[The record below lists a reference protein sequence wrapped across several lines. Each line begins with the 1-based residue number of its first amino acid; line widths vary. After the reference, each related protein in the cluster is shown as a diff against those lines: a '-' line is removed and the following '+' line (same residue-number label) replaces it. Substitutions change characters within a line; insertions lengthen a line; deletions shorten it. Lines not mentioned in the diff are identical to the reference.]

1 MQTIFIEEKLRHE
14 QIVSLCEMID
24 TNVCTS
30 LEFRRCSILET
41 DFDQLMKSLSQ
52 KNRTIVSLI
61 FNIQMINEQ
70 TRFQKFIQMLRNC
83 SNLINL
89 RIHGND
95 ITDEMF
101 SQLYRILY
109 EYCPKLTLLDIGDN
123 KLTNK
128 SIVNICS
135 LIVPNEKRAGLE
147 ELILS
152 ASQSIT
158 NAGWTELFFSISYNS
173 RIRRL
178 ALDYN
183 VIDDTV
189 ATMLS
194 MIVASNQTLTHLDLE
209 SCQLSEYAGKLFLSL
224 FTKYPVRLEELC
236 LDKNASLSD
245 TTRTLIKE
253 CLDLKSRRNS
263 LENEPSVRRSSS
275 PDEIIRKKPQP
286 VKLKKK
292 KSSLKEDSKV
302 LAKEEIKSVAFSNVK
317 RTEKSLENKQGQEN
331 EEEDIE
337 ELLPVETQPFGTVGH
352 QLYWNRI

>member
-135 LIVPNEKRAGLE
+135 LIVPNEKRA